1 MTKRHDDGRAC
12 ATGRDS
18 LLCALIVHPATTVED
33 IESRRYGHAQFECA
47 YALLETKSYAKLTA
61 YLWCVLPHCPT
72 ATACVFPQWEEQRC
86 TSEVHNLLGFAYSRS
101 EDEYR
106 EKGYAHYHAA
116 LTLAPD
122 NFGAW
127 GYLAQLYVM
136 EESDALARN
145 ALAALCAGAGPEAE
159 QTQVVL
165 ADFAAAGWEAGECR
179 RQLTPDLGFTTGSLS
194 DGGVDQIMI
203 A

>member
-1 MTKRHDDGRAC
+1 MATSDLTVMATSAGALGNVAAVTRRHDDGRAC
-12 ATGRDS
+12 AAGMDS
-18 LLCALIVHPATTVED
+18 LLCALIAHPATTVED

-47 YALLETKSYAKLTA
+47 YALLEAKSYAKLTA

-72 ATACVFPQWEEQRC
+72 ATACVFPHWEERRC

-101 EDEYR
+101 ESTSAEEYR

-127 GYLAQLYVM
+127 GYLAQLYVLCRM
-136 EESDALARN
+136 VEWHREEQWQMTHKER
-145 ALAALCAGAGPEAE
+145 
-159 QTQVVL
+159 
-165 ADFAAAGWEAGECR
+165 
-179 RQLTPDLGFTTGSLS
+179 
-194 DGGVDQIMI
+194 
-203 A
+203 